1 MMGTK
6 IIKIKR
12 FLIKKCS
19 DFMAGYTKREKLKM
33 KTKQNVS
40 RIFFSACQNRITKKK
55 GRIRYR
61 NAAFPYYFGSVY
73 GLITIN
79 YKLSIHG
86 DILVHVLAADQRIV
100 EHVGHSQQ
108 IDEIAGHVTHNV
120 GEEVLYDGQYATTNN
135 HHHKDTTGLGCVFAK
150 SLGSEVED
158 TCPHHR
164 RT

>member
-1 MMGTK
+1 MGTK

-12 FLIKKCS
+12 FPTEKCS
-19 DFMAGYTKREKLKM
+19 DFMAGYTKRRKPKM

-40 RIFFSACQNRITKKK
+40 RIFSSACQNRIAKKK
-55 GRIRYR
+55 GRIRDR
-61 NAAFPYYFGSVY
+61 NAALPYYFGSVY

-86 DILVHVLAADQRIV
+86 DILVHVLAANQRIV
-100 EHVGHSQQ
+100 EHIGHGQQ
-108 IDEIAGHVTHNV
+108 INEIAGHVTHDV
-120 GEEVLYDGQYATTNN
+120 GEEVLYDGQYATTYD
-135 HHHKDTTGLGCVFAK
+135 HHHEDTRSLGSVFAK

>member
-1 MMGTK
+1 MGTK

-12 FLIKKCS
+12 FPIKKVRILWL
-19 DFMAGYTKREKLKM
+19 DIQKEKTENENETKCIQNLLFGLP
-33 KTKQNVS
+33 KTNY
-40 RIFFSACQNRITKKK
+40 KK

-61 NAAFPYYFGSVY
+61 NAALPYYFGSVY

-86 DILVHVLAADQRIV
+86 DILVHVLAANQRIV
-100 EHVGHSQQ
+100 EHIGHGQQ
-108 IDEIAGHVTHNV
+108 INEIAGHVTHDV
-120 GEEVLYDGQYATTNN
+120 GEEVLYDGQNATTYD
-135 HHHKDTTGLGCVFAK
+135 HHHEDTRSLGSVFAK

>member
-1 MMGTK
+1 MFGFYGWIYKKEKTENENETK
-6 IIKIKR
+6 CI
-12 FLIKKCS
+12 
-19 DFMAGYTKREKLKM
+19 
-33 KTKQNVS
+33 QNLLFGLPES
-40 RIFFSACQNRITKKK
+40 YYKKKK

-61 NAAFPYYFGSVY
+61 NAALPYYFGSVY

-86 DILVHVLAADQRIV
+86 DILVHVLAANQRIV
-100 EHVGHSQQ
+100 EHIGHGQQ
-108 IDEIAGHVTHNV
+108 INEIAGHVTQDV
-120 GEEVLYDGQYATTNN
+120 GEEVLYDRQYATTYD
-135 HHHKDTTGLGCVFAK
+135 HHHEDTRSLGSVFAK